1 MKAVQEEMSQSFI
14 LIFAKKI
21 EKHFIIEILIEF

>member
-14 LIFAKKI
+14 LFFSKI
-21 EKHFIIEILIEF
+21 YRKAFYDRNLN